1 MMVKNYPDGTGPADT
16 AKKVRLLSGM
26 LLIGFIACVAP
37 AAASSG
43 WGDVQV
49 WSTPGNAYVQIDNY
63 WAGWTDD
70 SGSLTLTGI
79 PGNAY
84 HSIQVTKNGYQTF
97 YDSIYVGRDATLVVN
112 ANLPKEMPDG
122 WGNVQVWSVPGNAY
136 VEIDNYW
143 GGWTDDSGSA
153 TFSGIPGNSYH
164 TIEIAK
170 KGYMT
175 WTDSIYVT
183 KDATLVVNANL

>member
-70 SGSLTLTGI
+70 SGSLTITGI

-84 HSIQVTKNGYQTF
+84 QTIQMPKNGYMTF
-97 YDSIYVGRDATLVVN
+97 RLVPHQVLLHFGVVAVLTVFAAFLPARKA
-112 ANLPKEMPDG
+112 ANMHP
-122 WGNVQVWSVPGNAY
+122 
-136 VEIDNYW
+136 VE
-143 GGWTDDSGSA
+143 A
-153 TFSGIPGNSYH
+153 LR
-164 TIEIAK
+164 A
-170 KGYMT
+170 
-175 WTDSIYVT
+175 
-183 KDATLVVNANL
+183 